1 MDRLSMTGARD
12 ALTALPEQL
21 ARSGDA
27 LAVTRA
33 GKPVLAILPWD
44 LYESIAE
51 TLEILADDDL
61 MASLREGA
69 READEGRAIPW
80 EEARASLER

>member
-1 MDRLSMTGARD
+1 MERLSMTNARD
-12 ALTALPEQL
+12 SLATLPEQL
-21 ARSGDA
+21 AQRREA

-33 GKPVLAILPWD
+33 GKPVLAIMPWD

-61 MASLREGA
+61 VASLREGT
-69 READEGRAIPW
+69 RDVKEGRAIPW